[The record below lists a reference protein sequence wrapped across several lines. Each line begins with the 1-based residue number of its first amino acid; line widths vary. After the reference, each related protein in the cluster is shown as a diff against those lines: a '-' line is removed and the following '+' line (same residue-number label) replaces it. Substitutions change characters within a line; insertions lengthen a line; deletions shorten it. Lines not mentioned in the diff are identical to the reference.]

1 MATLTLPP
9 ELLQRHV
16 EAFFAAESEL
26 RAGRS
31 LVGAQLNG
39 IAARVAARLGWLDVA
54 EETVDDMHPGAVLRI
69 ASEINRAIA
78 AAYELPGE

>member
-16 EAFFAAESEL
+16 EAFFAAEYEL
-26 RAGRS
+26 RAGRV

-39 IAARVAARLGWLDVA
+39 IAARVAARLGWLDVE
-54 EETVDDMHPGAVLRI
+54 EETVGDMHPGEVLRI
-69 ASEINRAIA
+69 AEAINRAVA
-78 AAYELPGE
+78 AAYELPPE